1 MTPRKPIL
9 LRLSPLQTIQSKGV
23 QMISIHNE
31 KGLLQ
36 SIAIGPHTLH
46 SDVSV
51 ELGGEASAP
60 EPHDL
65 FDAALGACKALTLA
79 LYAKQKGLPLDGLEV
94 HLSRDDSE
102 ERQGRY
108 HLAVE
113 LKLHGELDAS
123 QRQQLLRIADKCPIH
138 KLMTNSE
145 IQISTQLRDTE
156 Q

>member
-1 MTPRKPIL
+1 
-9 LRLSPLQTIQSKGV
+9 
-23 QMISIHNE
+23 MISIQNE

-36 SIAIGPHTLH
+36 RITIGPHTLH

-51 ELGGEASAP
+51 ELGGEGAAP
-60 EPHDL
+60 QPHDL

-79 LYAKQKGLPLDGLEV
+79 LYAKQKGLPLEGLEV
-94 HLSRDDSE
+94 HLNRDDSE

-108 HLAVE
+108 RLAVE
-113 LKLHGELDAS
+113 LTLHGELDAG